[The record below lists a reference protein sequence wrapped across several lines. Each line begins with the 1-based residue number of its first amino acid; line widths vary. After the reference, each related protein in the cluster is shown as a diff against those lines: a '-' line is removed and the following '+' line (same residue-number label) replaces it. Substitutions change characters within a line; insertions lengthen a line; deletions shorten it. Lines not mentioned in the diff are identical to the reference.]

1 MNLLPWLLQR
11 FIVRHLKHNLARTLL
26 TILGIGLGVG
36 VILAINLA
44 NGAALHQFRE
54 GVDIV
59 AGKANL
65 EVRATNA
72 PDIDERLIEKL
83 MPLRRYGVRYAP
95 VIDQIGIVRQ
105 EPSPEIVQVLGLDM
119 FGDAD
124 FRSLA
129 LAPLPTNEKLGD
141 FAIFDRN
148 RIYAGEKLAGRYG
161 LKVGQTFPLILSDQE
176 QKTVVAGIL
185 EFSGP
190 GKAFG
195 GNIVAM
201 DISSAQDAFGMQGRI
216 SRIDLIV
223 PEDKL
228 QEFKTKIA
236 RVMPPGVVVDAP
248 QRRSDQIEKMVR
260 AFQYNLAALSLIAVV
275 VGMFVIYNTMSI
287 AVIRRRPEIGTMR
300 VLGLGR
306 DTIFALFLSEA
317 IFLGTIGSLLG
328 VALGIAGAGYALKAV
343 SRTVQ
348 SLYVDQPP
356 AQLVVDPTA
365 LAAAFAGGLFMTA
378 AAALAPALEAS
389 TVSAAEASR
398 RGAYESRVRGSL
410 RFLGAFG
417 LALAVVAF
425 VCGKQPAVNGFPL
438 FGYAAAALSV
448 FAVAFLMPLTLK
460 TCLKMLA
467 ALLQNCGANLPRL
480 AALSL
485 YGTLGRTSVAVSS
498 LMVGIAMM
506 VSLAVMIGSFR
517 ETVIAWTH
525 QSLRAD
531 LFIEPVARRYSNRT
545 GNLSHDIIEKI
556 RHVPGVTDV
565 DAFVEFPIEYN
576 GQPANLGA
584 GEMEVMARKG
594 NLMFLDGEKSSA
606 VLDRMRANRG
616 VVVTESFAMRHNIHK
631 GDRITLSTPR
641 APITV
646 PVEGIYYD
654 YVSDLGYIILDRD
667 EYARHFDDRYST
679 TVAVW
684 ADPKLD
690 VETVRSEIYKAV
702 GTDSLLNIRTNK
714 ELKKSVLRVFDNTFA
729 ITYALHAIAI
739 TVAILGVMNAL
750 FALTLE
756 MRRDFGILKY
766 LGTSAANIRKIVL
779 SQAAILGVCGAV
791 SGLIV
796 GMGLSMLLIDVIN
809 KQSFGW
815 TVQFAVPADFL
826 VQTFLLIIACSVL
839 SGLLPAHL
847 AASTPAPEV
856 VRNE

>member
-1 MNLLPWLLQR
+1 M
-11 FIVRHLKHNLARTLL
+11 ARTTL
-26 TILGIGLGVG
+26 TVIGIALGVG

-65 EVRATNA
+65 EIRAVNA
-72 PDIDERLIEKL
+72 PDIDERQISKL
-83 MPLRRYGVRYAP
+83 AALRREGVRYAP
-95 VIDQIGIVRQ
+95 VIDQIGIIRS
-105 EPSPEIVQVLGLDM
+105 PSSPEIVQVLGVDM

-124 FRSLA
+124 FRSMSLT
-129 LAPLPTNEKLGD
+129 PVPSDEKLGD
-141 FAIFDRN
+141 LAIFDRN
-148 RIYAGEKLAGRYG
+148 RIYAGEKLAKHYS
-161 LKVGQTFPLILSDQE
+161 LKVGETFPLVLSDKE
-176 QKTVVAGIL
+176 QNTVVAGIL

-201 DISSAQDAFGMQGRI
+201 DISAAQDAFGMQGRL

-223 PEDKL
+223 PEDSLPLCK
-228 QEFKTKIA
+228 QKIA
-236 RVMPPGVVVDAP
+236 DMMPPGVVVDAP
-248 QRRSDQIEKMVR
+248 QRRSEQIEKMVR

-300 VLGLGR
+300 VLGLPR
-306 DTIFALFLSEA
+306 STIFALFLSEA
-317 IFLGTIGSLLG
+317 VFLGSVGSLLG
-328 VALGIAGAGYALKAV
+328 IGLGIAGANFALKAV

-356 AQLVVDPTA
+356 AELVIDPVA
-365 LAAAFAGGLFMTA
+365 VGIAFAGGLFMTA
-378 AAALAPALEAS
+378 VAALAPALEAS

-398 RGAYESRVRGSL
+398 RGAYETRVRGSL
-410 RFLGAFG
+410 AFLGAFG
-417 LALAVVAF
+417 LALGLVAF
-425 VCGKQPAVNGFPL
+425 ICGKQPAVNGFPL
-438 FGYAAAALSV
+438 FGYGSAALSV
-448 FAVAFLMPLTLK
+448 FAVAFLMPVILRWF
-460 TCLKMLA
+460 LKMLA
-467 ALLQNCGANLPRL
+467 AVLQKCGANLPRL

-525 QSLRAD
+525 QSLVAD
-531 LFIEPVARRYSNRT
+531 LFIEPVARRYSNRA
-545 GNLSHDIIEKI
+545 GALSHDVVEKI
-556 RHVPGVTDV
+556 RKVPGVSDV
-565 DAFVEFPIEYN
+565 DAFVEFPIEYE
-576 GQPANLGA
+576 GEPTNLGA
-584 GEMEVMARKG
+584 GEMDVMARKG
-594 NLMFLDGEKSSA
+594 NLMFLDGEKSSV
-606 VLDRMRANRG
+606 VLERMRAEHG
-616 VVVTESFAMRHNIHK
+616 AVVTESFAMRHNLRK
-631 GDRITLSTPR
+631 GDRIKLSTPR
-641 APITV
+641 GEITY

-654 YVSDLGYIILDRD
+654 YVSDRGYVIIDRD
-667 EYARHFDDRYST
+667 EFARHYDDRYST

-684 ADPKLD
+684 TDPNLD
-690 VETVRSEIYKAV
+690 VEGVRANIYKAI

-766 LGTSAANIRKIVL
+766 LGTSAGHLRRIVL

-791 SGLIV
+791 SGLVV

-815 TVQFAVPADFL
+815 TIQFAVPTDFL
-826 VQTFLLIIACSVL
+826 LQSFLLIVACSVL
-839 SGLLPAHL
+839 SGLLPAQV